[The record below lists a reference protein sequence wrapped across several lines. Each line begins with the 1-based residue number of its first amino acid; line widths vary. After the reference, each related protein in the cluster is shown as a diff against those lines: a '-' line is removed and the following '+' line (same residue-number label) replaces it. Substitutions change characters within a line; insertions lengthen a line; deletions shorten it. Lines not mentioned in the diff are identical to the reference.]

1 MDLFNCYYGHA
12 IISKLVN
19 ANLIV
24 LGVSSAHDELL
35 YAMLLLLVGHL
46 LNFFF
51 STRSLHYHLNICYVT
66 AMVVLVN
73 YYAYQHL
80 AGRIL
85 LLILS
90 SFSTSYHRAL
100 SSTISHYQLIQVKV
114 KHLISFQH
122 QEISSRHIFLAL
134 IYYVEIFVRANHF
147 KS

>member
-1 MDLFNCYYGHA
+1 MRLDLFNCYYAHA

-24 LGVSSAHDELL
+24 LGVNSAHDELSN
-35 YAMLLLLVGHL
+35 AMLLLLVGHL

-51 STRSLHYHLNICYVT
+51 STRSLHYHLNTCYVT

-85 LLILS
+85 LLILNL
-90 SFSTSYHRAL
+90 FSTYYHRAL
-100 SSTISHYQLIQVKV
+100 SSIISHCQWIQVKV

-122 QEISSRHIFLAL
+122 QEISSRHIFLA
-134 IYYVEIFVRANHF
+134 
-147 KS
+147 